1 MRYFFH
7 VRDGFDRPDEIGLD
21 LPDIA
26 AARAEAIRSAGEIL
40 RELDRKLAPN
50 SLWEMHVTDQP
61 GHTLFTCCFSLME
74 P

>member
-1 MRYFFH
+1 M
-7 VRDGFDRPDEIGLD
+7 
-21 LPDIA
+21 
-26 AARAEAIRSAGEIL
+26 L

-61 GHTLFTCCFSLME
+61 GHTLFTCRFSLME